1 MMHLSFRQYS
11 FILLLSSLFSCADHS
26 NTTSLEKGSREQTTR
41 SDADGKLS
49 LSKRD
54 EASAA
59 HPVQLQYEACM
70 EQHMSTSDLIRCTE
84 KAYSAWESEI
94 KNNYDTL
101 LTLLD
106 DQGRRN
112 LERSQQAWL
121 EYLEIE
127 RKTSNDIYNCYM
139 GGTLHRAAA
148 NMQLLEVVSSRAQLL
163 SNMLMYVTQGN

>member
-1 MMHLSFRQYS
+1 MMRLSFQHYS

-26 NTTSLEKGSREQTTR
+26 DTTSLEKGFPEQTAQCDLD
-41 SDADGKLS
+41 SEHS
-49 LSKRD
+49 HSKKE
-54 EASAA
+54 EASAV

-106 DQGRRN
+106 DQGRSN
-112 LERSQQAWL
+112 LERSQRAWL
-121 EYLEIE
+121 EYLEFE
-127 RKTSNDIYNCYM
+127 RKASNDIYNRYM